1 MQKRL
6 AIGAILGD
14 IISSAPDYFDSK
26 HEILLPYDKNNI
38 PFNFS
43 TSTILTIATMDCLLH
58 ESDMFSEFYIKWGQA
73 YSHLLKPGTLFT
85 DWINNGD
92 PTCVQHEGIIESILG
107 ISPIGYVSSNIE
119 ICKRL
124 AFMSHQYISNCT
136 ESTIVSSAYVSQ
148 LVSPKTWLRFIS
160 PSGKLYKIGRLY
172 ETYTYAEIRFL
183 LSPLY
188 LFSSKK
194 RDPASI
200 IAASFRWIWSI
211 PSEELQS
218 LVRKVLPKDMLDVI
232 DEFNNKDWE
241 EVYE

>member
-26 HEILLPYDKNNI
+26 CEMLLPYDKNNI

-73 YSHLLKPGTLFT
+73 YSHLLEPGTLFT
-85 DWINNGD
+85 DWVNNGD

-148 LVSPKTWLRFIS
+148 LVSPK
-160 PSGKLYKIGRLY
+160 PGYV
-172 ETYTYAEIRFL
+172 
-183 LSPLY
+183 LY
-188 LFSSKK
+188 LLLVSYMRSVNYMRYIHVPRYDFYLVLYIYSLLK
-194 RDPASI
+194 RGIQP
-200 IAASFRWIWSI
+200 
-211 PSEELQS
+211 
-218 LVRKVLPKDMLDVI
+218 V
-232 DEFNNKDWE
+232 
-241 EVYE
+241 